1 MWPPVGRAHSSMSVT
16 AKPTLSTVRTPPGWA
31 TAPSG
36 LICDLEVSPEG
47 EQDTAGSQSARAG
60 AASEAASE
68 AIPPEGLAE
77 SQRGKRPSLGPQSK
91 FLCEVCR
98 VGRGRLGNK
107 AEPRAS

>member
-1 MWPPVGRAHSSMSVT
+1 MLACLENRN
-16 AKPTLSTVRTPPGWA
+16 RN
-31 TAPSG
+31 
-36 LICDLEVSPEG
+36 DLEVSPEG

-60 AASEAASE
+60 AASE